1 VLKNNNNTMIKQ
13 IIELLKTDDFYG
25 IAEEIE
31 VAKGRYKAPETIK
44 EGVKQAKRKLQW
56 QRRK

>member
-1 VLKNNNNTMIKQ
+1 MIKN
-13 IIELLKTDDFYG
+13 IIDLLKTDDFYG

-44 EGVKQAKRKLQW
+44 EGIKLTKRQLQW
-56 QRRK
+56 QKKR

>member
-1 VLKNNNNTMIKQ
+1 MIKQ

-44 EGVKQAKRKLQW
+44 EGINSAKRRMQW
-56 QRRK
+56 QKRK

>member
-1 VLKNNNNTMIKQ
+1 MIKQ

-56 QRRK
+56 QRRKL